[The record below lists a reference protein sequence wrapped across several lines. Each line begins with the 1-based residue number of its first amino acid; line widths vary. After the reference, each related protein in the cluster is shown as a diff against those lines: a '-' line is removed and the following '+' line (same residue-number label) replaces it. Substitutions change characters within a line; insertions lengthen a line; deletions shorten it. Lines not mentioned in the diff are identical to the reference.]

1 MACGKSAL
9 SSPIVIDSSDLR
21 NSGSVESLPRMDG
34 IASYENKSSLSQLSV
49 TGLFHSYW
57 PAACR
62 LAARYSPQHAEDL
75 AQVSLYEAT
84 KDWGKATQAFRGT
97 SRAQFWTWIKRIV
110 RTNFLDAKKYEN
122 ARKRGGRTRTAS
134 LDFSDVAGEPAADIT
149 DHAKSTPSL
158 SASRREQI
166 LVAIDRLPGH
176 QMDVAR
182 LYFLEDVSSTAIAES
197 LGIAVA
203 EVESRLLKVVR
214 NLKRYLP
221 PR

>member
-9 SSPIVIDSSDLR
+9 SSPISIDSSEPE
-21 NSGSVESLPRMDG
+21 NSSNAESSPGMDV
-34 IASYENKSSLSQLSV
+34 IAPYDNESSLSQLSV
-49 TGLFHSYW
+49 TGLFQSYW

-62 LAARYSPQHAEDL
+62 LAARYSSQHAEDL

-84 KDWGKATQAFRGT
+84 KDWGKATQAFRGA
-97 SRAQFWTWIKRIV
+97 SRAQFWTWIQRIV

-122 ARKRGGRTRTAS
+122 ARKRRGQVRTAS
-134 LDFSDVAGEPAADIT
+134 LDFSEVAGEPAADIT

-166 LVAIDRLPGH
+166 LAAIEKLPAE

-182 LYFLEDVSSTAIAES
+182 LYFLEDVSSMAIAES
-197 LGIAVA
+197 LGIAIT
-203 EVESRLLKVVR
+203 EVESRLLKIVR
-214 NLKRYLP
+214 NLKKYLLP
-221 PR
+221 L